1 MSEHRGTPNQTRE
14 SFVRR
19 HVIAGTVASRAETR
33 HNVIWMAAVFLLAA
47 SYLALRIPDAD
58 FLLLSPDQGYQMA
71 LGMAVAKGRLPGF
84 DFITQYGPAVAFASY
99 LGFAATGNTVGEMLL
114 CTAGYAGAVAIGA
127 VIVRRSAGG
136 VPGLLAAVA
145 MLLWFPRFYKW
156 YYALFPL
163 IGIVCAQSYYQR
175 WVRDERSVLLLVV
188 WSQLVGLAWLF
199 RYDLGLEGG
208 VFGVI
213 ALLVAHWRSSRS
225 RWCDA
230 NKNLILFAFGTLML
244 PLLYMA
250 AILAAR
256 GSHQL
261 MLFTRSIYDGAADT
275 VDFYSIP
282 PFQFRFG
289 SPLSAENAL
298 ALWQISIP
306 VIGVS
311 GGIASIKVLFA
322 GTGADRSKG
331 YSLFC
336 CSLVTLGV
344 YPQSLHRADLQHLL
358 QVVYPF
364 IITGALLCSFYFINI
379 RALTWRFRVGGGTA
393 IVAAIAIMLRLVP
406 GAASDLGSMSR
417 DPVQQWRLLANLPAS
432 RTGNAIA
439 DMAEALQRL
448 TPSDAKIFLVM
459 TPTEMPL
466 LFFAQRIQAGIFPVY
481 EKGMFSGPVW
491 LQQNRMSLESSPP
504 SYLVTLQTPNDDP
517 APFMAD
523 LVREWRAQFNVTLYE
538 NSQYKL
544 LAKGAPSR

>member
-1 MSEHRGTPNQTRE
+1 M
-14 SFVRR
+14 RR
-19 HVIAGTVASRAETR
+19 QVIAGTATSKPENR
-33 HNVIWMAAVFLLAA
+33 HSVIWMAAVFLLAA

-58 FLLLSPDQGYQMA
+58 FLLISPDQGYQMA
-71 LGMAVAKGRLPGF
+71 LGMAIAKGGLPGF

-99 LGFAATGNTVGEMLL
+99 LGFAVTGTVVGEMLL
-114 CTAGYAGAVAIGA
+114 SAAGYAGTVAIGA

-136 VPGLLAAVA
+136 LFGLLAAIA

-175 WVRDERSVLLLVV
+175 WVRDERSVLLLAV

-213 ALLVAHWRSSRS
+213 ALLAAHWRSVRS
-225 RWCDA
+225 RWRNA
-230 NKNLILFAFGTLML
+230 NKNLILFAFGTLVL

-261 MLFTRSIYDGAADT
+261 MLFTRSIYDGAVDT
-275 VDFYSIP
+275 VDFYRIP

-298 ALWQISIP
+298 ALWQIMIP
-306 VIGVS
+306 ITCVT
-311 GGIASIKVLFA
+311 GGIAGIKVLSQ
-322 GTGADRSKG
+322 GTSAERSKG

-358 QVVYPF
+358 QVIYPF
-364 IITGALLCSFYFINI
+364 IITGALLCSFYLVNI
-379 RALTWRFRVGGGTA
+379 RTLSWPFRVAGGAA
-393 IVAAIAIMLRLVP
+393 IIAAIATMLRLVP
-406 GAASDLGSMSR
+406 GAAFDLGSMSR
-417 DPVQQWRLLANLPAS
+417 DPVRQWRLLADLPAS

-448 TPSDAKIFLVM
+448 TPGDAKIFLVM
-459 TPTEMPL
+459 TPTDMPL
-466 LFFAQRIQAGIFPVY
+466 LFFAQRVQAGILPVY
-481 EKGMFSGPVW
+481 EKGMFSGPFW
-491 LQQNRMSLESSPP
+491 LQQNRTSLESSPP
-504 SYLVTLQTPNDDP
+504 SYLVTLRTPNDDP

-523 LVREWRAQFNVTLYE
+523 IVQEWRAQFNVTLYE
-538 NSQYKL
+538 NARYKL
-544 LAKGAPSR
+544 LAKGAPSK